1 MSDNDYYKRT
11 KEFDPRTRANGLDVE
26 FELDAISAA
35 FDKIPAPRED
45 GQGYDGPIH
54 VGAATAPTHA
64 VQLQQMEAKL
74 GDNTENANRAEEAA
88 ERAEEA
94 RDIAIE
100 KARQSGEARDEA
112 LEAAATV
119 TNIHREQLEK
129 ALGVNARVYPRLT
142 NQNLKV
148 GDVIPAP
155 EDTADGL
162 PITHVIVDGNAYAMS
177 PLASGFVSNLS
188 DTGATIGGVMVSLEK
203 NTTLKGGL
211 SNDRTS
217 QLIAGVYQ
225 SSGFE
230 LVTDQA
236 LAGQGR
242 LSTIIESPSGA
253 VISRSQ
259 TEETNDTILSRVTL
273 KGGGKGVAGTVGY
286 DLRSPS
292 GVQKSAIRN
301 RLDNVAIRDCEV
313 GIASN
318 SGWNNILTA
327 YRVTDCGTGYKS
339 STSWISGWGGSGNV
353 SIGGYYAACNTGID
367 TTSQWNMCFI
377 NTVVEYCQTPIY
389 ERGNSNTYINTWL
402 EGNSNP
408 VKVIRGSVFIN
419 GRGLS
424 FDLSEITADEP
435 KETLTL
441 ITNRGAKFARR
452 DLAKPEFNVDGEGVT
467 DIRTPVSG
475 AAWQHFRTAFS
486 GSGERSSIEQTTYT
500 GTTTAQAR
508 TESVPISSVKQLVTA
523 DSSNNMFGAVAFF
536 AGKAASDGT
545 PDVTHP
551 FAEKWRVR
559 FDGELRP
566 AVDGLY
572 DIASPSRRVDQIFL
586 VNQPSVTS
594 SRTYKTNEREIPEA
608 VLRAVRKVPFK
619 LFEYTDSIERKG
631 GTYGQIGKSGART
644 HVNPI
649 IEDIIA
655 AFESEGVDPWQF
667 AVIRKVSWDSEPANY
682 DDEGKLISEA
692 MDAGERLELVEAQWL
707 ALKMASICNDF

>member
-1 MSDNDYYKRT
+1 MT
-11 KEFDPRTRANGLDVE
+11 F
-26 FELDAISAA
+26 
-35 FDKIPAPRED
+35 PATNLNE
-45 GQGYDGPIH
+45 
-54 VGAATAPTHA
+54 A
-64 VQLQQMEAKL
+64 VQLIVPDSNAFHTIIN
-74 GDNTENANRAEEAA
+74 GDADQTVITPEGREVPSALKAMTDSLLFKNPIPWEEGTLEQDPLQLRTFTDSLIYWAPTA
-88 ERAEEA
+88 QVTTPVAMGLSPVNDSNWKIAPVNFNQELFRE
-94 RDIAIE
+94 DIDSIIGG
-100 KARQSGEARDEA
+100 K
-112 LEAAATV
+112 
-119 TNIHREQLEK
+119 I
-129 ALGVNARVYPRLT
+129 YPRDRDLV
-142 NQNLKV
+142 V
-148 GDVIPAP
+148 GDAIPSEVEP
-155 EDTADGL
+155 Y
-162 PITHVIVDGNAYAMS
+162 THVRVGGQIYAMS
-177 PLASGFVSNLS
+177 PIATGSVSTVTA
-188 DTGATIGGVMVSLEK
+188 TGTTIGGVQVSLEK
-203 NTTLKGGL
+203 ILTLTNEL

-217 QLIAGVYQ
+217 QLIAGTYEVN
-225 SSGFE
+225 GFK
-230 LVTDQA
+230 LTTDQS
-236 LAGQGR
+236 LVGQGR
-242 LSTIIESPSGA
+242 LSTVIETSSGA

-259 TEETNDTILSRVTL
+259 TEETNDTIISRVTL

-318 SGWNNILTA
+318 SGWNNILTS
-327 YRVTDCGTGYKS
+327 YRVTNCDTGYKS
-339 STSWISGWGGSGNV
+339 STSWVSGWGGSGNV
-353 SIGGYYAACNTGID
+353 SIGGYYAACNNGID

-377 NTVVEYCQTPIY
+377 NTVVEYCDTPIY
-389 ERGNSNTYINTWL
+389 ERGNSNTYINTWS

-408 VKVIRGSVFIN
+408 AKIIRGSVFIN

-424 FDLSEITADEP
+424 FDLSEITANEP

-441 ITNRGAKFARR
+441 ITNSGAKFARR
-452 DLAKPEFNVDGEGVT
+452 DLTKPEFNVDGNGVT
-467 DIRTPVSG
+467 DIRTPVNG
-475 AAWQHFRTAFS
+475 TTWQHFRTAFS

-523 DSSNNMFGAVAFF
+523 DGSANLFGAVAFF

-559 FDGELRP
+559 YDGELRP

-572 DIASPSRRVDQIFL
+572 NIASAGRRVDQIYL

-594 SRTYKTNEREIPEA
+594 SRMYKTHEREIPEA

-619 LFEYTDSIERKG
+619 LFEYTDSIGRKG
-631 GTYGQIGKSGART
+631 GTYSQIGEKGART

-667 AVIRKVSWDSEPANY
+667 AVIRKVSWDSEPENY

-692 MDAGERLELVEAQWL
+692 IAAGERLELVEAQWL
-707 ALKMASICNDF
+707 ALKIASISQ